1 MAVKNIAVTD
11 TLETFRTTFNDLAAN
26 DFGDI
31 ANLSGSISST
41 NLVDAMNETIS
52 IATSTAGWTIIDST
66 STSQIIGG
74 GDTLTVLGTSN
85 EIEAVVS
92 ATDTLTI
99 GLPDAVSVT
108 TSITAPTVSTGNL
121 SLTNGSITD
130 SSGAISFGNEN
141 LSTTGTLNAGAI
153 TGTSITGSGSTHT
166 LGTIQISG
174 NTISSTDSSRI
185 NINDTFRANA
195 FETQFGNL
203 VIDELLGSDA
213 TYYPRIRS
221 IRGDKVVVF
230 DASPVFNS
238 TIAFEG
244 SSADDF
250 ETLLTVVNPTADR
263 SISIPNE
270 SGTIITT
277 GSADA
282 VTESMIAP
290 DAIGQNELKSLVTL
304 QILNSSGTVLKTLYG
319 AGA

>member
-1 MAVKNIAVTD
+1 MAVKNIALTD

-31 ANLSGSISST
+31 ANLSGAISST

-52 IATSTAGWTIIDST
+52 IATSSAGFTIEDSS
-66 STSQIIGG
+66 STQQIVGG
-74 GDTLTVLGTSN
+74 GDTLRVFGTSN

-99 GLPDAVSVT
+99 GLPSVVSIT
-108 TSITAPTVSTGNL
+108 TSVTAPTVSTGNMSL
-121 SLTNGSITD
+121 SNGSITD
-130 SSGAISFGNEN
+130 TSGAISFGDEN
-141 LSTTGTLNAGAI
+141 LTTTGTIDGGAI
-153 TGTSITGSGSTHT
+153 TGTSITGSGGTHT

-185 NINDTFRANA
+185 NIDDTFRANA
-195 FETQFGNL
+195 FETEFGNL
-203 VIDELLGSDA
+203 IIDELLGGDA

-221 IRGDKVVVF
+221 VRGDKVVVF

-263 SISIPNE
+263 SILIPNE
-270 SGTIITT
+270 SGTMITT
-277 GSADA
+277 GSTDA
-282 VTESMIAP
+282 VTESMMAT
-290 DAIGQNELKSLVTL
+290 DSIGQNELKSLVTL